1 VIEILEIFRR
11 YQTGDSIRGIS
22 KSTGV
27 SRNTVNKYIKIA
39 EVHGFSFKIKAE
51 LLEISTLVFNVIHQ
65 NSVVCDSKQEGILV
79 PYKDIISYWLK
90 DERLTLTK
98 VHIKLKR
105 QGVDIS
111 YSALYRYACSELNFR
126 KSQTTVR
133 MAETLPGEVAEIDF
147 GRLGLV
153 YDASTGKGRVLH
165 ALIVTLTFS
174 RHQYVY
180 TTHRQDVNAL
190 ITGIEE
196 AWEFFGGVTRRVI
209 IDNMKTAVL
218 KSDRYEPIFQRTF
231 LEYSQ
236 QRGFIIDAAE
246 VRHPK
251 GKPKVERQVPYVREN
266 FFKGEKWNDRAHVQR
281 EVISWCMNTAGL
293 RDHGTTRQKP
303 RIVFENK
310 ERNLLL
316 PILGE
321 QFDTPKYGE
330 NKVHPDLHIRFCNA
344 LYSVP
349 DGHVGKQVLVR
360 GDSRLVRIYF
370 KEKLIKTHP
379 VMPKG
384 SRSTDYNDYP
394 KEKTLYAMRN
404 CTHYI
409 DKGKEVGENC
419 HQFMEK
425 LLSGDFPWCKLRQA
439 QKLIKLSEKYGN
451 TRIEQ
456 ACHRAMSFELINV
469 YRVEK
474 MVLQAL
480 TSDTGTEKK
489 GGVLLTGRFQR
500 SSDYFVHNKEKVDDG
515 TEQ

>member
-1 VIEILEIFRR
+1 
-11 YQTGDSIRGIS
+11 
-22 KSTGV
+22 
-27 SRNTVNKYIKIA
+27 
-39 EVHGFSFKIKAE
+39 
-51 LLEISTLVFNVIHQ
+51 
-65 NSVVCDSKQEGILV
+65 
-79 PYKDIISYWLK
+79 
-90 DERLTLTK
+90 
-98 VHIKLKR
+98 
-105 QGVDIS
+105 
-111 YSALYRYACSELNFR
+111 
-126 KSQTTVR
+126 
-133 MAETLPGEVAEIDF
+133 
-147 GRLGLV
+147 
-153 YDASTGKGRVLH
+153 
-165 ALIVTLTFS
+165 
-174 RHQYVY
+174 
-180 TTHRQDVNAL
+180 
-190 ITGIEE
+190 
-196 AWEFFGGVTRRVI
+196 
-209 IDNMKTAVL
+209 
-218 KSDRYEPIFQRTF
+218 
-231 LEYSQ
+231 
-236 QRGFIIDAAE
+236 
-246 VRHPK
+246 
-251 GKPKVERQVPYVREN
+251 
-266 FFKGEKWNDRAHVQR
+266 
-281 EVISWCMNTAGL
+281 
-293 RDHGTTRQKP
+293 
-303 RIVFENK
+303 VFENK